1 MQITVVDIVKELI
14 FSRKFVVKKTHSKFQ
29 EHKMNMK
36 NSRKKR
42 GNIKKEILLKLI
54 KYLSQIWKKNII
66 FEKFNLKFLF

>member
-1 MQITVVDIVKELI
+1 
-14 FSRKFVVKKTHSKFQ
+14 
-29 EHKMNMK
+29 MNMK